1 VNRGPSHRVKASD
14 DNRAAGLIQIKRMR
28 VHGCNLIRVPSAR
41 HTAHSRQSMVLFLIA
56 LNVLAFAI
64 EATSPTFA
72 RSALFGGGAEAE
84 YGADIEFRLI
94 L

>member
-1 VNRGPSHRVKASD
+1 MKPSRLLHHLLAPSHKVMKVVLLELLSAYAGTATLARNALFVRASKRVCWD
-14 DNRAAGLIQIKRMR
+14 CHLGTQR
-28 VHGCNLIRVPSAR
+28 
-41 HTAHSRQSMVLFLIA
+41 
-56 LNVLAFAI
+56 
-64 EATSPTFA
+64 TSPTFA